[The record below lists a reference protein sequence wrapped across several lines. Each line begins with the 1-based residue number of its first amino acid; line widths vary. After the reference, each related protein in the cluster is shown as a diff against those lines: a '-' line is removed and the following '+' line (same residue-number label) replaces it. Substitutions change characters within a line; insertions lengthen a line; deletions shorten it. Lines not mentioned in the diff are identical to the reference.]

1 MSTNTTYCI
10 YMFVYTCTLYI
21 CIYCTCIHIYIRACS
36 WHKGTTGSNTGMVT
50 CALTFFSPSLPLFSL
65 SLPLFLSPP
74 LPLSPSP
81 SLSVGSSTLV
91 TKPRLEIIEQPKSV
105 RFHPPL
111 PPPLSPHTHVYT
123 CTCSTHVLGT
133 LLRGLLYMYMWV
145 SVFSSVH
152 VHNVHFQSAGLS
164 PCVSMSAGKWV
175 FPCLGQVLG
184 N

>member
-1 MSTNTTYCI
+1 MHS
-10 YMFVYTCTLYI
+10 
-21 CIYCTCIHIYIRACS
+21 
-36 WHKGTTGSNTGMVT
+36 
-50 CALTFFSPSLPLFSL
+50 LFSL
-65 SLPLFLSPP
+65 PPSLLSLSVSLSISLSLSLSPP

-105 RFHPPL
+105 RFHL
-111 PPPLSPHTHVYT
+111 PPPLSLPPHTCI